1 MFGILNR
8 FRKHTNTSIEIT
20 EPYVIKLIKQKFN
33 DPQVFIDAATL
44 AHYYY
49 PFDDVSCRRDENF
62 IFGNMWE
69 EYAARLLNGTK
80 YEDENL
86 SDVKVGEVN
95 ISVKI
100 SSSDTQ
106 ELARK
111 NDGVYRKTK
120 SGQPFCY
127 DGRQFR
133 KLGKQVFINNLYTNI
148 NDVNESELIINANR
162 DNDLY
167 LITVVTSLCNN
178 SKDIEYPY
186 KLVQI
191 KLGDKN
197 LENSF
202 YYQGGHINCKIYEHN
217 PEFIWETSRVVSM
230 SDMKIQTN
238 EEKMLSKQQEIDRR
252 FTNIFGR

>member
-8 FRKHTNTSIEIT
+8 FLKHKDTTIEIT
-20 EPYVIKLIKQKFN
+20 EPYVIELLKQKLN

-62 IFGNMWE
+62 IFGNTWE
-69 EYAARLLNGTK
+69 EYIARLINGEK
-80 YEDENL
+80 YEDDNL
-86 SDVKVGEVN
+86 SDVSFGGIN

-100 SSSDTQ
+100 ASSFTQ
-106 ELARK
+106 ELHK
-111 NDGVYRKTK
+111 TSGGVYRKTK
-120 SGQPFCY
+120 QPFCY
-127 DGRQFR
+127 GGRQFR
-133 KLGKQVFINNLYTNI
+133 KLAKQVFINNLYANI
-148 NDVNESELIINANR
+148 DVVNESELIINANR

-202 YYQGGHINCKIYEHN
+202 YYNGGHINCKINEHN
-217 PEFIWETSRVVSM
+217 PEFIWETSRVVPM
-230 SDMKIQTN
+230 SDMNIKSH
-238 EEKMLSKQQEIDRR
+238 EDKMAYNKQETDRR
-252 FTNIFGR
+252 FKHIFGR